1 MDVQTDGTP
10 RKSPESENERKIV
23 NPFLK
28 KMSEKKEHFCD
39 SENSMK
45 KSDPQNES
53 IEEEEESDPIETR
66 LGGVFGD
73 IFDTVK
79 RTAEKWDL
87 LDPDSQD
94 VLLKTRENLNSE
106 QIDEMLRWYTRRPG
120 WRLPLR
126 KSKKENF
133 EKLQDQKIVLQL
145 DQDEAIEF
153 GELLILL
160 SKEEL
165 HGIAKTMMIDK
176 KYRRV

>member
-1 MDVQTDGTP
+1 MEVEIDGTP
-10 RKSPESENERKIV
+10 RKSPKGENELKKV
-23 NPFLK
+23 DPFFK
-28 KMSEKKEHFCD
+28 KMSEKKENLGD
-39 SENSMK
+39 SEYPMK

-145 DQDEAIEF
+145 DQDEKIEF

-160 SKEEL
+160 SKDEL
-165 HGIAKTMMIDK
+165 HGVAKTMMIDK